1 MRALRAAVPRDALG
15 AAIRG
20 RSVRDMARDALAIA
34 RDGLKAR
41 GLGEEVYL
49 APLDEIV
56 ESGMTP
62 ADRLLALYDGSWNGD
77 ARQALLAAEV

>member
-1 MRALRAAVPRDALG
+1 MRCRGDALG

-20 RSVRDMARDALAIA
+20 RSVRDVARDVLAIA

-56 ESGMTP
+56 DSGMTR
-62 ADRLLALYDGSWNGD
+62 ADRLLALYDGAWSGD
-77 ARQALLAAEV
+77 ARHALLAAEV